1 MKILVLILIMALSG
15 FAGCKKSPK
24 KNRVDL
30 EQFQVDDSNDYRYI
44 FRDTIREDERKR
56 NRYKKD
62 F

>member
-1 MKILVLILIMALSG
+1 MKILVLILIVVLSG
-15 FAGCKKSPK
+15 SAGCKKAPEK
-24 KNRVDL
+24 HRVDM